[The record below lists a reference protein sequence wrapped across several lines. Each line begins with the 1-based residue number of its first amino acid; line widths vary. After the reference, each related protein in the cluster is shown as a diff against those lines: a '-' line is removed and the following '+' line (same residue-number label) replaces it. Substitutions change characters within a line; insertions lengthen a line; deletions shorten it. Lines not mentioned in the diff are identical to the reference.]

1 MTFVLIDVKR
11 GEKNMKAKK
20 IVALVAAAAMVFS
33 MAACGSTTDNSSD
46 AKDNTSAAA
55 ESTDNSSDSDT
66 LVMATNATF
75 PPYEYVDGEE
85 YKGIDIEISQAIA
98 DAMGKKLVV
107 DDMDFDSIIPAI
119 TTGKADMSLAG
130 MTVTDE
136 RKESVDFSDSYA
148 TGVQVIIVPEDSDI
162 TGPDDL
168 ANDKMIGVQQGTTGH
183 IYCSDTPEHG
193 GYGEDHVTA
202 YPNGASAIQALL
214 TGKVDAVVIDNEP
227 AKAFVAENEGLKIL
241 DTEYVTEDYAIAVQK
256 GNTELLDQINETLA
270 KLKADGT
277 LQSIIDKYIKAE

>member
-1 MTFVLIDVKR
+1 
-11 GEKNMKAKK
+11 MKAKK
-20 IVALVAAAAMVFS
+20 IVALVAAAAMVLS
-33 MAACGSTTDNSSD
+33 MAACGSADSSSSD
-46 AKDNTSAAA
+46 AKDGSAAA
-55 ESTDNSSDSDT
+55 ETTKSSDSDT

-75 PPYEYVDGEE
+75 PPYEYVDGED
-85 YKGIDIEISQAIA
+85 YKGIDIEIAQAIA
-98 DAMGKKLVV
+98 DAMGKKLEV
-107 DDMDFDSIIPAI
+107 DDIDFDSIIPAI

-136 RKESVDFSDSYA
+136 RKQNVDFSDTYA

-168 ANDKMIGVQQGTTGH
+168 ADKMIGVQQGTTGY
-183 IYCSDTPEHG
+183 IYCSDTPENG
-193 GYGEDHVTA
+193 GFGEDHVTA
-202 YPNGASAIQALL
+202 YPNGASAIQALQ

-227 AKAFVAENEGLKIL
+227 AKAFVAENPGLKIL
-241 DTEYVTEDYAIAVQK
+241 DTEYVTEDYAIAVKK

>member
-1 MTFVLIDVKR
+1 
-11 GEKNMKAKK
+11 MKAKK
-20 IVALVAAAAMVFS
+20 IVALVAAAAMVLS
-33 MAACGSTTDNSSD
+33 MAACGSTDNSSSD
-46 AKDNTSAAA
+46 AKDGSAAA
-55 ESTDNSSDSDT
+55 ETTKTSDSDT

-85 YKGIDIEISQAIA
+85 CKGIDIEIAQAIA
-98 DAMGKKLVV
+98 DAMGKKLEV
-107 DDMDFDSIIPAI
+107 DDIDFDSIIPAI
-119 TTGKADMSLAG
+119 TTGKADMALAG

-136 RKESVDFSDSYA
+136 RKENVDFSDSYA

-183 IYCSDTPEHG
+183 IYCSDTPEKG
-193 GYGEDHVTA
+193 GFGEDHVTA
-202 YPNGASAIQALL
+202 YPNGASAIQALQ

-227 AKAFVAENEGLKIL
+227 AKAFVAENPGLKIL
-241 DTEYVTEDYAIAVQK
+241 DTEYVTEDYAIAVKK
-256 GNTELLDQINETLA
+256 GNTELLNQINETLA

-277 LQSIIDKYIKAE
+277 LQSVIDKYIKAE

>member
-1 MTFVLIDVKR
+1 
-11 GEKNMKAKK
+11 MKAKT
-20 IVALVAAAAMVFS
+20 IVALVAAAAMVLS
-33 MAACGSTTDNSSD
+33 MAACGSTDNSSSD
-46 AKDNTSAAA
+46 AKDGSAAA
-55 ESTDNSSDSDT
+55 ETTKTSDSDT

-85 YKGIDIEISQAIA
+85 CKGIDIEIAQAIA
-98 DAMGKKLVV
+98 DAMGKKLEV
-107 DDMDFDSIIPAI
+107 DDIDFDSIIPAI
-119 TTGKADMSLAG
+119 TTGKADMALAG

-136 RKESVDFSDSYA
+136 RKENVDFSDSYA
-148 TGVQVIIVPEDSDI
+148 IGVQVIIVPEDSDI

-183 IYCSDTPEHG
+183 IYCSDTPEKG
-193 GYGEDHVTA
+193 GFGEDHVTA
-202 YPNGASAIQALL
+202 YPNGASAIQALQ

-227 AKAFVAENEGLKIL
+227 AKAFVAENPGLKIL
-241 DTEYVTEDYAIAVQK
+241 DTEYVTEDYAIAVKK

>member
-1 MTFVLIDVKR
+1 
-11 GEKNMKAKK
+11 MKLKK
-20 IVALVAAAAMVFS
+20 IAALAAVAAMVVS
-33 MAACGSTTDNSSD
+33 MAACGSTNSD
-46 AKDNTSAAA
+46 ADKSTTGSAAE
-55 ESTDNSSDSDT
+55 ESQNAGKDT
-66 LVMATNATF
+66 LVMATNAAF

-98 DAMGKKLVV
+98 DDLGMKLQV

-130 MTVTDE
+130 MTVTED
-136 RKESVDFSDSYA
+136 RKKNVNFSDSYA

-168 ANDKMIGVQQGTTGH
+168 SDKLIGVQQGTTGD
-183 IYCSDTPEHG
+183 ICCSDTPENG
-193 GYGEDHVTA
+193 GYGEDHVVA
-202 YPNGASAIQALL
+202 YQNGASAVQALK

-241 DTEYVTEDYAIAVQK
+241 DTEYITEDYAIAIAK
-256 GNTELLDQINETLA
+256 DNTELLDKVNASLA

-277 LQSIIDKYIKAE
+277 VQSIIDKYIKAE

>member
-1 MTFVLIDVKR
+1 
-11 GEKNMKAKK
+11 MKVKK
-20 IVALVAAAAMVFS
+20 IVALVAAAAMMLS
-33 MAACGSTTDNSSD
+33 MAACGSTADNGSNAADGSAKAEATDN
-46 AKDNTSAAA
+46 A
-55 ESTDNSSDSDT
+55 SDSDT

-75 PPYEYVDGEE
+75 PPYEYVDGDD

-107 DDMDFDSIIPAI
+107 DDIDFDSIIPAI

-168 ANDKMIGVQQGTTGH
+168 TDKMIGVQQGTTGH
-183 IYCSDTPEHG
+183 IYCSDTPENG
-193 GYGEDHVTA
+193 GFGEDHVTA

-227 AKAFVAENEGLKIL
+227 AKAFVAENDGLKIL

-256 GNTELLDQINETLA
+256 GNKELLDQINTILA
-270 KLKADGT
+270 QLKADGT

>member
-1 MTFVLIDVKR
+1 
-11 GEKNMKAKK
+11 MKAKK
-20 IVALVAAAAMVFS
+20 IVALVAAAAMVLS
-33 MAACGSTTDNSSD
+33 MAACGSTDNSSSD
-46 AKDNTSAAA
+46 AKDGSAAA
-55 ESTDNSSDSDT
+55 ETTKTSDSDT

-85 YKGIDIEISQAIA
+85 YKGIDIEIAQAIA
-98 DAMGKKLVV
+98 DAMGKKLEV
-107 DDMDFDSIIPAI
+107 DDIDFDSIIPAI

-136 RKESVDFSDSYA
+136 RKENVDF
-148 TGVQVIIVPEDSDI
+148 SDI

-183 IYCSDTPEHG
+183 IYCSDTPEKG
-193 GYGEDHVTA
+193 GFGEDHVTA
-202 YPNGASAIQALL
+202 YPNGASAIQALQ

-227 AKAFVAENEGLKIL
+227 AKAFVAENPGLKIL
-241 DTEYVTEDYAIAVQK
+241 DTEYVTEDYAIAVKK
-256 GNTELLDQINETLA
+256 GNTELLNQINETLA

>member
-1 MTFVLIDVKR
+1 
-11 GEKNMKAKK
+11 MKAKK
-20 IVALVAAAAMVFS
+20 IVALVAAAAMVLS
-33 MAACGSTTDNSSD
+33 MAACGSTDNSSSD
-46 AKDNTSAAA
+46 AKDGSAAA
-55 ESTDNSSDSDT
+55 ETTKTSDSDT

-85 YKGIDIEISQAIA
+85 CKGIDIEIAQAIA
-98 DAMGKKLVV
+98 DAMGKKLEV
-107 DDMDFDSIIPAI
+107 DDIDFDSIIPAI
-119 TTGKADMSLAG
+119 TTGKADMALAG

-136 RKESVDFSDSYA
+136 RKENVDFSDSYA

-183 IYCSDTPEHG
+183 IYCSDTPEKG
-193 GYGEDHVTA
+193 GFGEDHVTA
-202 YPNGASAIQALL
+202 YPNGASAIQALQ

-227 AKAFVAENEGLKIL
+227 AKAFVAENPGLKIL
-241 DTEYVTEDYAIAVQK
+241 DTEYVTEDYAIAVKK
-256 GNTELLDQINETLA
+256 GNTELLNQINETLA

>member
-1 MTFVLIDVKR
+1 
-11 GEKNMKAKK
+11 MKAKK
-20 IVALVAAAAMVFS
+20 IVALVAAAAMVLS
-33 MAACGSTTDNSSD
+33 MAACGSTGNSSSD
-46 AKDNTSAAA
+46 AKDGSAAA
-55 ESTDNSSDSDT
+55 ETTKTSDSDT

-85 YKGIDIEISQAIA
+85 CKGIDIEIAQAIA
-98 DAMGKKLVV
+98 DAMGKKLEV
-107 DDMDFDSIIPAI
+107 DDIDFDSIIPAI
-119 TTGKADMSLAG
+119 TTGKADMALAG

-136 RKESVDFSDSYA
+136 RKENVDFSDSYA
-148 TGVQVIIVPEDSDI
+148 TGVQVIIVPKDSDI
-162 TGPDDL
+162 TSPDDL

-183 IYCSDTPEHG
+183 IYCSDTPEKG
-193 GYGEDHVTA
+193 GFGEDHVTA
-202 YPNGASAIQALL
+202 YPNGASAIQALQ

-227 AKAFVAENEGLKIL
+227 AKAFVAENPGLKIL
-241 DTEYVTEDYAIAVQK
+241 DTEYVTEDYAIAVKK

>member
-1 MTFVLIDVKR
+1 
-11 GEKNMKAKK
+11 MKAKK
-20 IVALVAAAAMVFS
+20 IVALVAAAAMVLS
-33 MAACGSTTDNSSD
+33 MAACGSTDNSSSD
-46 AKDNTSAAA
+46 AKDGSAAA
-55 ESTDNSSDSDT
+55 ETTKTSDSDT

-85 YKGIDIEISQAIA
+85 CKGIDIEIAQAIA
-98 DAMGKKLVV
+98 DAMGKKLEV
-107 DDMDFDSIIPAI
+107 DDIDFDSIIPAI
-119 TTGKADMSLAG
+119 TTGKADMALAG

-136 RKESVDFSDSYA
+136 RKENVDFSDSYA

-162 TGPDDL
+162 TSPDDL

-183 IYCSDTPEHG
+183 IYCSDTPEKG
-193 GYGEDHVTA
+193 GFGEDHVTA
-202 YPNGASAIQALL
+202 YPNGASAIQALQ

-227 AKAFVAENEGLKIL
+227 AKAFVAENPGLKIL
-241 DTEYVTEDYAIAVQK
+241 DTEYVTEDYAIAVKK
-256 GNTELLDQINETLA
+256 GNTELLNQINETLA

>member
-1 MTFVLIDVKR
+1 
-11 GEKNMKAKK
+11 MKAKK
-20 IVALVAAAAMVFS
+20 IVALVAAAAMVLS
-33 MAACGSTTDNSSD
+33 MAACGSTDNSSSD
-46 AKDNTSAAA
+46 AKDGSAAA
-55 ESTDNSSDSDT
+55 ETTKTSDSDT

-98 DAMGKKLVV
+98 DDLGMKLQV

-130 MTVTDE
+130 MTVTED
-136 RKESVDFSDSYA
+136 RKKNVNFSDSYA

-168 ANDKMIGVQQGTTGH
+168 SDKLIGVQQGTTGD
-183 IYCSDTPEHG
+183 IYCSDTPENG
-193 GYGEDHVTA
+193 GYGEDHVVA
-202 YPNGASAIQALL
+202 YQNGASAIQALK

-241 DTEYVTEDYAIAVQK
+241 DTEYITEDYAIAIAK
-256 GNTELLDQINETLA
+256 DNTELLDKVNASLA

-277 LQSIIDKYIKAE
+277 VQSIIDKYIKAE